1 MKRIYEPIIICV
13 CLAFMLIQVVFY
25 CYNFPWGL
33 SSRSEDWA
41 AFSTFFGL
49 SLSFASALF
58 IYLTYR
64 SQTTMSSVLQFES
77 IFFQWYQQHQE
88 IGNSLK
94 KEISN
99 FSSNVALPFFEQLEQ
114 ESKISHSKTKN
125 DSVRMQDDSVRIVI
139 PYYRSLYQL
148 MKYIQQNE
156 IIDIFEQKK
165 KYVDIIQ
172 SQMTDAEYLVVLYF
186 LLTDPNKNRKDK
198 FEKYSKKK
206 KETSWMV
213 FVDKYHLLK
222 NIYYSSTTNNFAN
235 FVKFMQKNFPDTT
248 ESFHFLKL

>member
-1 MKRIYEPIIICV
+1 MD
-13 CLAFMLIQVVFY
+13 
-25 CYNFPWGL
+25 N
-33 SSRSEDWA
+33 
-41 AFSTFFGL
+41 
-49 SLSFASALF
+49 
-58 IYLTYR
+58 
-64 SQTTMSSVLQFES
+64 
-77 IFFQWYQQHQE
+77 
-88 IGNSLK
+88 
-94 KEISN
+94 
-99 FSSNVALPFFEQLEQ
+99 
-114 ESKISHSKTKN
+114 KN
-125 DSVRMQDDSVRIVI
+125 IATRNIM

>member
-148 MKYIQQNE
+148 MKYIHQND
-156 IIDIFEQKK
+156 IINDYEQKK
-165 KYVDIIQ
+165 KYVDIVQ
-172 SQMTDAEYLVVLYF
+172 SQMTDREYNTTLY
-186 LLTDPNKNRKDK
+186 LLLNDPNKDRKDK
-198 FEKYSKKK
+198 FDKPTKKK
-206 KETSWMV
+206 KETSWMM
-213 FVDKYHLLK
+213 FADEYHLFK
-222 NIYYSSTTNNFAN
+222 NIFYSRNNNNYEEFAL
-235 FVKFMQKNFPDTT
+235 FMHNSFPKT
-248 ESFHFLKL
+248 EDSFHFL

>member
-13 CLAFMLIQVVFY
+13 CLVFLLIQVVFY
-25 CYNFPWGL
+25 YYNFPWSL

-94 KEISN
+94 KEISY
-99 FSSNVALPFFEQLEQ
+99 FSSNVALPFFEQLKPNSDISYPTED
-114 ESKISHSKTKN
+114 ESTHS
-125 DSVRMQDDSVRIVI
+125 II

-148 MKYIQQNE
+148 MRYIHQNE
-156 IIDIFEQKK
+156 IINDNKQKK
-165 KYVDIIQ
+165 KYVDIVQ
-172 SQMTDAEYLVVLYF
+172 SQMTDGEFNTILYI
-186 LLTDPNKNRKDK
+186 LLHDEDKVRTDK
-198 FEKYSKKK
+198 FEKPTKKK
-206 KETSWMV
+206 KETSWMM
-213 FVDKYHLLK
+213 FIDKYHLFK
-222 NIYYSSTTNNFAN
+222 NIYYSRNNN
-235 FVKFMQKNFPDTT
+235 NYIEFVKFMHNNFPKTKD
-248 ESFHFLKL
+248 SFHFLKCDEN